1 MKTPVTTHVNYI
13 RHLDVFMEIVG
24 VVDAINFTHVAV
36 YLSLFRMWNISFFTN
51 PISPS
56 RDDIMKYAGLK
67 SKESFYRI
75 IREMEGLDL
84 LRYYPSNSK
93 YEKSF
98 YCLSHLE
105 IEDCKIKI
113 SVYGLSNHKSFSQ
126 NSDIALVQQESGP
139 PSADIRSKSNLFNG
153 RGSIYISKTI
163 DLKDSELVD
172 VVYQPTS
179 STYNPLTDP
188 KYTSQ
193 IDQRISSPSN
203 ISNYANR
210 QDSQSRGAGLRPS
223 GVQVDPDADY
233 SIKL

>member
-1 MKTPVTTHVNYI
+1 MKSPVTTHVNYI

-24 VVDAINFTHVAV
+24 VVDAINFTHIAV

-139 PSADIRSKSNLFNG
+139 LSTDIRSKSNLFNG

-163 DLKDSELVD
+163 YLKDSELVD

-223 GVQVDPDADY
+223 GVPVDPEADY